1 MGERPR
7 LQRAPRCA
15 AGGPTALSR
24 AAGGLRALSRAAARL
39 RSDEAGFGLIEVL
52 VSALLVV
59 LVSSG
64 VYLGLDAA
72 SATSG
77 INKHRSVATYV
88 AQQDQD
94 RMRAMAVTELS
105 NYRATS
111 SQTVGGVTYT
121 IASAA
126 SWITDGTGAASCTS
140 AGAQAN
146 YLRISSTV
154 TWPGMTIKPVS
165 IESIVAPPS
174 GSFGTNQG
182 SLAVQ
187 VRDRNGAGVP
197 GASVSLSGPQS
208 YADTTNDRGCVL
220 WGYLPVGTYT
230 VALSKSGFVDP
241 QGVAQPSKQVGVVG
255 EATTT
260 LAFDYDAGG
269 QAQAVYQTLTAAGGT
284 PIAAN
289 GTSFTLVTSHQPVP
303 LGPYGDGQPHATF
316 PSSPVFPY
324 SDPYS
329 AYAGSCA
336 GADPNAYGQPQ
347 QFVTVVPGGLA
358 NVTLREPPVDV
369 RVLLGSTPEAGATV
383 KLTATGTGCS
393 AVATRTTGSDG
404 YLTDRA
410 LPYGPY
416 TVCVQD
422 AAGRKKTGSVSNTTA
437 SGVPVG
443 SATFDMT
450 GAPAGT
456 CP

>member
-1 MGERPR
+1 MHPLMGGRR
-7 LQRAPRCA
+7 QAHH
-15 AGGPTALSR
+15 ALRR
-24 AAGGLRALSRAAARL
+24 AAGRLRADQS
-39 RSDEAGFGLIEVL
+39 GFGLIEVI

-77 INKHRSVATYV
+77 INKHRSVATYI

-111 SQTVGGVTYT
+111 MQTVGNVTYS

-140 AGAQAN
+140 ATARAN
-146 YLRISSTV
+146 YLRIASTV

-165 IESIVAPPS
+165 IESVVAPPS

-197 GASVSLSGPQS
+197 GVGVSLSGPQA
-208 YADTTNDRGCVL
+208 YGDTTNDQGCVL
-220 WGYLPVGTYT
+220 WGYLPVGSYT
-230 VALSKSGFVDP
+230 VALSKSGYVDG
-241 QGVAQPSKQVGVVG
+241 QGVAQPSKAVGVVG

-269 QAQAVYQTLTAAGGT
+269 QAQAVYQTLSAAGGT

-289 GTSFTLVTSHQPVP
+289 GTSFRLVTSHQPVP
-303 LGPYGDGQPHATF
+303 LGPYGDGQPHASF
-316 PSSPVFPY
+316 PSTPVFPY
-324 SDPYS
+324 SDPYA

-347 QFVTVVPGGLA
+347 QFVTVAPGGA
-358 NVTLREPPVDV
+358 TNVTLREPPIDL
-369 RVLLGSTPEAGATV
+369 RVMLGATPEASATV
-383 KLTATGTGCS
+383 KLTATGSGCS
-393 AVATRTTGSDG
+393 AITARTTGSDG
-404 YLTDRA
+404 FLTDRA
-410 LPYGPY
+410 FPYGPY
-416 TVCVQD
+416 AVCVQD
-422 AAGRKKTGSVSNTTA
+422 AAGRKKTGTVSNTSA

-443 SATFDMT
+443 SATYDMT
-450 GAPAGT
+450 GAPTGT

>member
-1 MGERPR
+1 MGR
-7 LQRAPRCA
+7 
-15 AGGPTALSR
+15 
-24 AAGGLRALSRAAARL
+24 RL
-39 RSDEAGFGLIEVL
+39 RTEESGFGLVEVI

-59 LVSSG
+59 LVSTG
-64 VYLGLDAA
+64 VYFGISAA
-72 SATSG
+72 SVTSG
-77 INKHRSVATYV
+77 INKHRSVATYI

-105 NYRATS
+105 NYRATTT
-111 SQTVGGVTYT
+111 QTVGNVVYT

-140 AGAQAN
+140 GSAQAN

-154 TWPGMTIKPVS
+154 TWPGMTIKPVA
-165 IESIVAPPS
+165 IESVVAPPS

-197 GASVSLSGPQS
+197 GVSVALSGPQA
-208 YADTTNDRGCVL
+208 YADTTNAQGCVL
-220 WGYLPVGTYT
+220 WGYLPVGSYT
-230 VALSKSGFVDP
+230 VALSKAGYVDG
-241 QGVAQPSKQVGVVG
+241 QGVAQPSKPIGVVG

-269 QAQAVYQTLTAAGGT
+269 QAQAVYQTLTGAGGT

-289 GTSFTLVTSHQPVP
+289 GTSFRLVTSHQAVP

-324 SDPYS
+324 SDPYA

-347 QFVTVVPGGLA
+347 QFVTVAPGGA
-358 NVTLREPPVDV
+358 TNVTLREPPVDL
-369 RVLLGSTPEAGATV
+369 RVMLSGAPEQGATV
-383 KLTATGTGCS
+383 KLTATGSGCS
-393 AVATRTTGSDG
+393 AVTARTTGADG

-416 TVCVQD
+416 SVCVQD
-422 AAGRKKTGSVSNTTA
+422 AAGRKKTGTVSNTVA
-437 SGVPVG
+437 SGVPVA

>member
-1 MGERPR
+1 MHPTMGER
-7 LQRAPRCA
+7 LHA
-15 AGGPTALSR
+15 
-24 AAGGLRALSRAAARL
+24 
-39 RSDEAGFGLIEVL
+39 DEAGFGLIEVI

-77 INKHRSVATYV
+77 INKHRSVATYI

-111 SQTVGGVTYT
+111 SQTVGNVAYT

-140 AGAQAN
+140 GSAQAN

-154 TWPGMTIKPVS
+154 TWSGMTIKPVS

-187 VRDRNGAGVP
+187 VRDRNGVGVP
-197 GASVSLSGPQS
+197 GVSVSLSGPQA
-208 YADTTNDRGCVL
+208 YADTTNAQGCVL
-220 WGYLPVGTYT
+220 WGYLPVGSYT
-230 VALSKSGFVDP
+230 VGLSKSGFVDP
-241 QGVAQPSKQVGVVG
+241 AGVAQPSKPAGVVG
-255 EATTT
+255 ESTAT

-269 QAQAVYQTLTAAGGT
+269 QAQAVYQTLTGAGGT
-284 PIAAN
+284 PIPAN
-289 GTSFTLVTSHQPVP
+289 GTSFTLVTSHQSVP
-303 LGPYGDGQPHATF
+303 LGPYGDGQPHSTF
-316 PSSPVFPY
+316 PSTPVFPY
-324 SDPYS
+324 SDPYA

-347 QFVTVVPGGLA
+347 QFVTVAPGGLTS
-358 NVTLREPPVDV
+358 VTLREPPIDLKVIYN
-369 RVLLGSTPEAGATV
+369 GSPEQGATA
-383 KLTATGTGCS
+383 KLTATGAGCS
-393 AVATRTTGSDG
+393 AVTTRTTGIDG
-404 YLTDRA
+404 FLTDHA
-410 LPYGPY
+410 FPYGPY
-416 TVCVQD
+416 NVCVQD
-422 AAGRKKTGSVSNTTA
+422 AAGRKRTGTVTNTSAT
-437 SGVPVG
+437 GVPVG

-450 GAPAGT
+450 GAPNGI

>member
-1 MGERPR
+1 MHPAMGERR
-7 LQRAPRCA
+7 HA
-15 AGGPTALSR
+15 SR
-24 AAGGLRALSRAAARL
+24 ARRAFGAL
-39 RSDEAGFGLIEVL
+39 RSDESGFGLIEVL

-77 INKHRSVATYV
+77 INKHRSVATYI

-111 SQTVGGVTYT
+111 TQTVGNVAFT
-121 IASAA
+121 INSAA

-140 AGAQAN
+140 GSAQAN

-154 TWPGMTIKPVS
+154 TWAGMTIKPVA
-165 IESIVAPPS
+165 IESVVAPPS

-197 GASVSLSGPQS
+197 GVSVSLSGPQA
-208 YADTTNDRGCVL
+208 YADTTNAQGCVL
-220 WGYLPVGTYT
+220 WGYLPVGSYT
-230 VALSKSGFVDP
+230 VALSKAGYVDG
-241 QGVAQPSKQVGVVG
+241 QGVAQPSKPVGVVG

-269 QAQAVYQTLTAAGGT
+269 QAQAVYQTLTGAGGT

-289 GTSFTLVTSHQPVP
+289 GRSFTLVTSHQPVP
-303 LGPYGDGQPHATF
+303 LGPYGDGQPHSSF
-316 PSSPVFPY
+316 PSTPVFPY
-324 SDPYS
+324 SDPYA

-347 QFVTVVPGGLA
+347 QFVTVAPGGA
-358 NVTLREPPVDV
+358 TNVTLREPPVDL
-369 RVLLGSTPEAGATV
+369 RVMLGATPEGNATV
-383 KLTATGTGCS
+383 KLTATGAGCS
-393 AVATRTTGSDG
+393 AVTARTTGSDG

-422 AAGRKKTGSVSNTTA
+422 AAGRKKTGSVSNTLAT
-437 SGVPVG
+437 GVPVG

>member
-1 MGERPR
+1 MHPRMGEH
-7 LQRAPRCA
+7 
-15 AGGPTALSR
+15 
-24 AAGGLRALSRAAARL
+24 LRA
-39 RSDEAGFGLIEVL
+39 DEAGFGLIEVI

-77 INKHRSVATYV
+77 INKHRSVATYI
-88 AQQDQD
+88 AQEDQD

-105 NYRATS
+105 NYRETS
-111 SQTVGGVTYT
+111 SQTVGNVTYA
-121 IASAA
+121 INSAA

-140 AGAQAN
+140 GSAQAN
-146 YLRISSTV
+146 YLRISSIV

-165 IESIVAPPS
+165 IESMVAPPS

-197 GASVSLSGPQS
+197 GVAVSLTGPQA
-208 YADTTNDRGCVL
+208 YTDTTNNQACVL
-220 WGYLPVGTYT
+220 WGYLSVGSYT
-230 VALSKSGFVDP
+230 VALSKAGYVDG
-241 QGVAQPSKQVGVVG
+241 QGVAQPSKPIGVVG

-269 QAQAVYQTLTAAGGT
+269 QAQAVYQTLTGAGGT

-289 GTSFTLVTSHQPVP
+289 GTSFALVTSHQPVP
-303 LGPYGDGQPHATF
+303 LGPYGDGQPHASF
-316 PSSPVFPY
+316 PSTPVFPY
-324 SDPYS
+324 SDPYA

-347 QFVTVVPGGLA
+347 QFVTVAPGGVTS
-358 NVTLREPPVDV
+358 VTLREPPIDL
-369 RVLLGSTPEAGATV
+369 RVIYNGAPEAGATV
-383 KLTATGTGCS
+383 KLTATGSGCS
-393 AVATRTTGSDG
+393 AVTARTTGSDG

-410 LPYGPY
+410 FPYGPY
-416 TVCVQD
+416 NVCVQD
-422 AAGRKKTGSVSNTTA
+422 AAGRKKTGTVSNTVAT
-437 SGVPVG
+437 GVPVS

-450 GAPAGT
+450 GAASGT